1 MTTDKQRRAN
11 IENAKKSTGPRTD
24 AGLQKS
30 KLNGLRHGLCAQQAI
45 LPDENK
51 EIFEELRSS
60 MYAEY
65 SPTSA
70 AQIFCVEKML
80 LSIWRSR
87 RCAKLDAIAHADL
100 GIDELNQISR
110 YESTLERAF
119 YRAHKLLTELKKSEN
134 GFAPQNEKV
143 DTTPAVQPPPTT
155 PEIVAAEPPPK
166 RYRMMPGGKL
176 ELITDEISE
185 TVAKSA

>member
-1 MTTDKQRRAN
+1 MTTEKQRLAN
-11 IENAKKSTGPRTD
+11 IENAKKSTGPRSFE
-24 AGLQKS
+24 GLQKS

-65 SPTSA
+65 SPTST

-134 GFAPQNEKV
+134 GFAPQNGEV
-143 DTTPAVQPPPTT
+143 DTAPATQPPTT
-155 PEIVAAEPPPK
+155 
-166 RYRMMPGGKL
+166 
-176 ELITDEISE
+176 S
-185 TVAKSA
+185 